1 MVMRSSLGIG
11 SWRSVGAAILIC
23 GIGATPMPAL
33 AQSQSKGRLL
43 SPEETRLC
51 VCLEDAIAAL
61 QTKQDPSL
69 EAEFKRVDDLV
80 NKARTSV
87 DVNDRAEVE
96 SFERLYA
103 RREALRQQLQAQ
115 HGPANGL
122 IARYNAN
129 CADTRMLKVNVDAVR
144 ANPAQCPPQP

>member
-1 MVMRSSLGIG
+1 MRSSLRVGLQL
-11 SWRSVGAAILIC
+11 SVVAAILIS
-23 GIGATPMPAL
+23 GIGAAIAPAP
-33 AQSQSKGRLL
+33 AQSPTKGRLL

-61 QTKQDPSL
+61 QVKQDPSL

-115 HGPANGL
+115 RGPTNGL
-122 IARYNAN
+122 IAQYNAS
-129 CADTRMLKVNVDAVR
+129 CADTLMLKVNVDAVR
-144 ANPAQCPPQP
+144 ANPAQCPPRP